1 MGFQILKK
9 ISYDIVLSVM
19 SPKYKST
26 VNFALS
32 FVFLFPP
39 VGKKKLIMF
48 GFDAMSVQVQ

>member
-32 FVFLFPP
+32 FVFLFPS